1 MSEQNNTN
9 DCLMSIEH
17 ITKEFKLSDG
27 NVLRACNDICIDI
40 PKGKTTA
47 IVGESGCGK
56 STLVKTIMGIHEP
69 TSGRV
74 MFHGQDITKL
84 SNK

>member
-1 MSEQNNTN
+1 MCEQNNTN

-40 PKGKTTA
+40 P
-47 IVGESGCGK
+47 
-56 STLVKTIMGIHEP
+56 L
-69 TSGRV
+69 
-74 MFHGQDITKL
+74 
-84 SNK
+84 